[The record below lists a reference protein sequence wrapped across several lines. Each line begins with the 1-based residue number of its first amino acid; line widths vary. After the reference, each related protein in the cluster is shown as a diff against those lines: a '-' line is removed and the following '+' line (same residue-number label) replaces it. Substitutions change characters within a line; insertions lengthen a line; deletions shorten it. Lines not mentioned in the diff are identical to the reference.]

1 MADIPWPTFNRT
13 RKFQKRWNSEDNST
27 RSWQERQT
35 SAHSPLQSGPTEDQL
50 LNPSG
55 RTSILVGLAFFSI
68 ILCRSYENT
77 HLANYAKLCNIEAD
91 LSHLPLTPLR
101 GSQGGTYYRVDY
113 DVVLLF
119 GLTEL
124 KAMIAW
130 EEEVRLSL
138 LNLIHSKFLT
148 DSSLLLYCI
157 TIGKRKEV
165 WRLRF

>member
-1 MADIPWPTFNRT
+1 M
-13 RKFQKRWNSEDNST
+13 
-27 RSWQERQT
+27 
-35 SAHSPLQSGPTEDQL
+35 
-50 LNPSG
+50 
-55 RTSILVGLAFFSI
+55 SILVGLAFSFI
-68 ILCRSYENT
+68 IMCQPYDT

-130 EEEVRLSL
+130 EEEVCLLL
-138 LNLIHSKFLT
+138 LNPIRSKPLT
-148 DSSLLLYCI
+148 PTHLSFFTVS
-157 TIGKRKEV
+157 R
-165 WRLRF
+165 